1 LIANLLRI
9 LAPVAMMLVA
19 ACAPGQTSLPMS
31 SGVGLNA
38 NADYLIGPGDQL
50 NIFVWRNP
58 ELTVTLPVRPD
69 GKVSM
74 PLVEDVVAVGTTPT
88 ILARTIETR
97 LKPYVV
103 DPHVTVIVQGFVGAQ
118 QVRVIGEAAQPRA
131 VPYRADMTVL
141 DVMIV
146 AGGLTKFAAG
156 NRAVIVRTIDDKPQS
171 FPVRLDSL
179 IKDGEVKY
187 NVPMQPGDILIIPQT
202 YF

>member
-1 LIANLLRI
+1 LILKLIRTF
-9 LAPVAMMLVA
+9 APVTLLLVG
-19 ACAPGQTSLPMS
+19 ACAPDLSTLPMS
-31 SGVGLNA
+31 SGAGSSAVLE
-38 NADYLIGPGDQL
+38 YLVGPGDQL
-50 NIFVWRNP
+50 NVFVWRNP

-69 GKVSM
+69 GKISM

-88 ILARTIETR
+88 ALARTIETR
-97 LKPYVV
+97 LKPFVV

-131 VPYRADMTVL
+131 IPYRVDMTVL
-141 DVMIV
+141 DVMII

-156 NRAVIVRTIDDKPQS
+156 NRAVIVRIVDDKPQS

>member
-1 LIANLLRI
+1 LISKLSRTF
-9 LAPVAMMLVA
+9 APVALMLVA
-19 ACAPGQTSLPMS
+19 ACAPDLSTLPMS
-31 SGVGLNA
+31 SGAGVSST
-38 NADYLIGPGDQL
+38 ADYLVGPGDQL

-69 GKVSM
+69 GKISM

-88 ILARTIETR
+88 ALARTIETR
-97 LKPYVV
+97 LKPFVV

-156 NRAVIVRTIDDKPQS
+156 NRAVIVRVIEDKPQS